1 MARVPPVGARVS
13 SWVLKAR
20 HAVGRIF
27 HLQAAIDKSAAQSWR
42 ETLEQVIGDL
52 DLLNRNTE
60 QDFLTIGGKLAD
72 FIEKVN
78 LISSQLTVL
87 ATFNSQEQGLHASQ
101 ALTCALDRSTEMRT
115 RYADHSGVLGEMRQ
129 EAGRLKEILSGF
141 QGTVST
147 FQTLGVLTRI
157 ETARLGAAGADF
169 GNLADAVNLLAGSV
183 QAKVEGARDAAA
195 RLIPSIETAL
205 QNISGIEDGE
215 AKDLP
220 LVISGIMASLA
231 SFRSFRDMEDRAQAS
246 SLRLGAQYAAILG
259 AFKKLIVS
267 IQFHDLTRQQVEHV
281 IEVLGRLC
289 AESAGS
295 AGGPSRDSRGVAR
308 LLALQSLQL
317 ADAGEKFAASAASV
331 AGNLDD
337 IAARVLEMAAESQT
351 LSGSS
356 VEEKDAF
363 FLQMERGCTF
373 VLESLS
379 HCASAEAAARLTS
392 GGLAGSIDRM
402 RGSIE
407 EIRTM
412 EIEMQRIALNASIRA
427 AHIGVSGDALGVLA
441 GSMQV
446 QASACGERSESLG
459 TALGSMS
466 QSATRLSVQDG
477 QVPAGDGVSQQSG
490 GQHAG
495 LEQMRSGVREMH
507 SSSERSFAQIAEIVA
522 CGARLREDLSA
533 TRQGFAVGALFAAAV
548 SRARGMLQEI
558 GDRNPSPLPLDGSPA
573 PDYGLHDFATHYTM
587 QSELDVHEVHQGLT
601 PGAPPGQPDSPSTE
615 AGELGENVEFF

>member
-1 MARVPPVGARVS
+1 
-13 SWVLKAR
+13 
-20 HAVGRIF
+20 
-27 HLQAAIDKSAAQSWR
+27 
-42 ETLEQVIGDL
+42 
-52 DLLNRNTE
+52 
-60 QDFLTIGGKLAD
+60 
-72 FIEKVN
+72 
-78 LISSQLTVL
+78 
-87 ATFNSQEQGLHASQ
+87 
-101 ALTCALDRSTEMRT
+101 
-115 RYADHSGVLGEMRQ
+115 
-129 EAGRLKEILSGF
+129 
-141 QGTVST
+141 
-147 FQTLGVLTRI
+147 
-157 ETARLGAAGADF
+157 
-169 GNLADAVNLLAGSV
+169 
-183 QAKVEGARDAAA
+183 
-195 RLIPSIETAL
+195 
-205 QNISGIEDGE
+205 
-215 AKDLP
+215 
-220 LVISGIMASLA
+220 
-231 SFRSFRDMEDRAQAS
+231 
-246 SLRLGAQYAAILG
+246 
-259 AFKKLIVS
+259 
-267 IQFHDLTRQQVEHV
+267 VEHV
-281 IEVLGRLC
+281 IEVLRRLC

-295 AGGPSRDSRGVAR
+295 AGGPSRDPRGGAR
-308 LLALQSLQL
+308 VLALQSLQL

-356 VEEKDAF
+356 AEEKDAF

-373 VLESLS
+373 VMDSLS

-446 QASACGERSESLG
+446 QASECGERSESLG
-459 TALGSMS
+459 ASLGSMS
-466 QSATRLSVQDG
+466 QSATRLSGQGG
-477 QVPAGDGVSQQSG
+477 QVPDGDGGSRQSG
-490 GQHAG
+490 QSQGG
-495 LEQMRSGVREMH
+495 LEEMRSGVAEMQ

-548 SRARGMLQEI
+548 SRARGMLQEV
-558 GDRNPSPLPLDGSPA
+558 GERNPSHQPPDGSPA
-573 PDYGLHDFATHYTM
+573 SADGLHDFATHYTM

-601 PGAPPGQPDSPSTE
+601 LGAAPAEQPDVLSAE